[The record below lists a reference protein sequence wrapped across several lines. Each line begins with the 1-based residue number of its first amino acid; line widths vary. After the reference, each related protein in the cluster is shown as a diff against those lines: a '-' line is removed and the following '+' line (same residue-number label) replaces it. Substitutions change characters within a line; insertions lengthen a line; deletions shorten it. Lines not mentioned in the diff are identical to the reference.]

1 MLKVGSFVALTVAL
15 VASIAG
21 AADKDEAKGK
31 AVKHEVYSS
40 YFEKNNS
47 GLKGDASYLAVR
59 SGEEFDKLFGV
70 AAVGGKKLSVLPK
83 GAFEDNLVVAVIKRG
98 DAPWTYNVEKVT
110 ENEGT
115 LTVQYKASEGKGGGT
130 AKFASPLIVSVPR
143 AKIAKVVFV
152 ENGKQAG
159 MAEVG
164 K

>member
-1 MLKVGSFVALTVAL
+1 MMKTLFVALAAAL

-21 AADKDEAKGK
+21 AADKDEGK
-31 AVKHEVYSS
+31 TVKHAVYSS

-47 GLKGDASYLAVR
+47 GLKGDASYLAVK

-70 AAVGGKKLSVLPK
+70 AAVGTKKPSVLPK
-83 GAFEDNLVVAVIKRG
+83 GLFDDNLVVAVIKRG
-98 DAPWTYNVEKVT
+98 DAPWKYDVEKVT
-110 ENEGT
+110 ESEGT

-130 AKFASPLIVSVPR
+130 AKFASPLVVSVPR

-152 ENGKQAG
+152 ENGKPVG
-159 MAEVG
+159 IAEVS